1 MTLFKFPDTDQRAEN
16 GPPTPPQPRRRTGGR
31 SRENTF
37 DLVGAAGAGLCVSI
51 LLFGQLA
58 TLSGP
63 IGFVVVGYLV
73 FLAVYGVLV
82 ALREDGPA
90 VRDALMT
97 VVLTTAMCIAFG
109 ALALVVG
116 FTLWR
121 GRTALVHLN
130 FFTQDLSKAGPLAP
144 LKVGGVAHAL
154 VGTMWMI
161 GIALVLTVPLGLIC
175 AVYLDQTRSRP
186 ALFVRSVVQAMTAL
200 PTILAGLFIYAFLIL
215 ILGFQQ
221 SGLAAALALS
231 IMMLPYLIRTS
242 DLVLRL
248 VPNGLREA
256 SDALGAPRWRTVW
269 HVVLPTARSGL
280 GTGVILA
287 TARGIGEA
295 SPVLLTAGY
304 TTYLN
309 ADPVHGPMV
318 SLPLLALK
326 LVASGVPTYIARG
339 FACATFLLLVI
350 VVLFIVARIVGG
362 WGPGHLSPRQ
372 RRRVARASARDAARF
387 SSPMWAAPD
396 VGGTR

>member
-1 MTLFKFPDTDQRAEN
+1 MTLFRFPDTDQTSETAAAS
-16 GPPTPPQPRRRTGGR
+16 PPQARRRIGR
-31 SRENTF
+31 RNRENTF
-37 DLVGAAGAGLCVSI
+37 DLVGAAATGLCVSI

-63 IGFVVVGYLV
+63 IGFVIVGYLV
-73 FLAVYGVLV
+73 FLAVYAVLV

-97 VVLTTAMCIAFG
+97 VVLTTAMCVAFG
-109 ALALVVG
+109 ALALVIG

-121 GRTALVHLN
+121 GRTALVHTN

-154 VGTMWMI
+154 VGTLWMI
-161 GIALVLTVPLGLIC
+161 GIALVLTVPLGLVC

-200 PTILAGLFIYAFLIL
+200 PTILAGLFIYAFFIL

-248 VPNGLREA
+248 VPQGLREA

-280 GTGVILA
+280 ATGVILA

-309 ADPVHGPMV
+309 ADPLHGPMV

-326 LVASGVPTYIARG
+326 LVASGVPTDIARG

-350 VVLFIVARIVGG
+350 LALFVAARIVGG
-362 WGPGHLSPRQ
+362 WGPGHLSARQQ
-372 RRRVARASARDAARF
+372 RRVTRCFGARRRT
-387 SSPMWAAPD
+387 
-396 VGGTR
+396 VR